1 MQLQLEST
9 DIFADIDPRL
19 QTLLERKSRG
29 ITTVATASTEEGE
42 VAVIAKV
49 NNLKEWLSMSEVY
62 RGADLGSTPIGERIV
77 TARVPVSR
85 LTQIKQSP
93 CVVSLK
99 AVQPL
104 KPTLNISL
112 EEIAA
117 RKDLLP
123 QNATGEQGRG
133 VVIGIIDSGC
143 DFAHKNFRHPD
154 GSTRLL
160 AFWNQDG
167 NSSHN
172 SPYGYGQEYKQDDIN
187 QALWASD
194 PYAALGYKPEDRAH
208 GTHVMDIAVG
218 NGQGSGIPGV
228 APTADIV
235 FVHPSE
241 REVDSIVGNGER
253 SVHECY
259 GDTVVLLEAMAYIFN
274 IAGDR
279 PCVINISLGLNG
291 GPHDGTTLVEQGIDA
306 LVTAKPNRAIV
317 IAAGNFYDAGIHA
330 SGIVPQDGY
339 FDLQWKIPKNN
350 PRQKEIEVWYAG
362 QDQFQLEILDPD
374 GISLGHISLGE
385 MGKKVVY
392 SEENTVMFFA
402 HRKSDPNNGD
412 NVICVFM
419 EPHLPEGIWK
429 LRLHGVQVTN
439 GKFHAWIERE
449 DGSQTCFVPPHD
461 KTHTLNTIGCGY
473 QSIVVGS
480 YDATKSNKP
489 LSYFSSSGPTRDG
502 RQKPDFIAP
511 GHYVWAANSR
521 TFTQT
526 IRKSGTSMAAPT
538 VTGVIALML
547 AEAHDRNLKLTID
560 QIRNILAASTKK
572 NFPQPSEV
580 ERYGC
585 GAIDASIAVS
595 AVQSILIE

>member
-1 MQLQLEST
+1 MQPQLEST

-19 QTLLERKSRG
+19 QRLLERKSQG
-29 ITTVATASTEEGE
+29 ITTVATASTEQGE

-49 NNLKEWLSMSEVY
+49 NNLEEWLSINEVY

-85 LTQIKQSP
+85 LTQIKQSR

-99 AVQPL
+99 AAQPL
-104 KPTLNISL
+104 KPTLKVTL

-167 NSSHN
+167 NSSHD
-172 SPYGYGQEYKQDDIN
+172 SPYDYGKEYKQDHIN
-187 QALWASD
+187 QALQASN
-194 PYAALGYKPEDRAH
+194 PYTALGYQPEDRAH

-235 FVHPSE
+235 FVQPSR
-241 REVDSIVGNGER
+241 RELDSIVGNGER
-253 SVHECY
+253 AVQECY
-259 GDTVVLLEAMAYIFN
+259 GNTVTLLEAMDYIFN

-317 IAAGNFYDAGIHA
+317 IAAGNFYDTGIHA

-339 FDLQWKIPKNN
+339 FDLQWEIPRDN
-350 PRQKEIEVWYAG
+350 PRQKEIEVWYSG

-374 GISLGHISLGE
+374 SISLGHISLGE
-385 MGKKVVY
+385 MGKKVVG
-392 SEENTVMFFA
+392 SEE
-402 HRKSDPNNGD
+402 
-412 NVICVFM
+412 
-419 EPHLPEGIWK
+419 
-429 LRLHGVQVTN
+429 
-439 GKFHAWIERE
+439 
-449 DGSQTCFVPPHD
+449 VPG
-461 KTHTLNTIGCGY
+461 NC
-473 QSIVVGS
+473 
-480 YDATKSNKP
+480 A
-489 LSYFSSSGPTRDG
+489 
-502 RQKPDFIAP
+502 
-511 GHYVWAANSR
+511 
-521 TFTQT
+521 FTEF
-526 IRKSGTSMAAPT
+526 K
-538 VTGVIALML
+538 
-547 AEAHDRNLKLTID
+547 
-560 QIRNILAASTKK
+560 
-572 NFPQPSEV
+572 
-580 ERYGC
+580 
-585 GAIDASIAVS
+585 
-595 AVQSILIE
+595 